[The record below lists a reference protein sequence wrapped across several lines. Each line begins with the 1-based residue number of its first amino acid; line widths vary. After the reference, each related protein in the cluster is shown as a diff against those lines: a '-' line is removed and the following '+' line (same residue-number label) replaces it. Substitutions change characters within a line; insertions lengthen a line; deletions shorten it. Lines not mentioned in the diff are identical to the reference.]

1 MRKISKELLLIVIC
15 LIIIMLLCADIIT
28 DFFPEPHSWFNSS
41 FAINSK
47 VQFSQQK
54 QPVHLP
60 AGSQSGVGLQQQPVR
75 TTETVVVLLIEK
87 SSHFAL

>member
-28 DFFPEPHSWFNSS
+28 DFSTEPHSWFNSS

-47 VQFSQQK
+47 VYFFRQK

-60 AGSQSGVGLQQQPVR
+60 AGPQSGVGLLTASQDNRNILPLRQSL
-75 TTETVVVLLIEK
+75 T
-87 SSHFAL
+87 